1 MTAFSGFCE
10 VGESLEQT
18 VAREVEEEV
27 GLKVKNITY
36 FGSQPWGLDSNLL
49 VGYYCDVDGSTDI
62 RCDEEELAT
71 AEWLN
76 RSDIP
81 EANNTAS
88 LTWTMIEAFRNG
100 EI

>member
-1 MTAFSGFCE
+1 MIQDILPKQFK
-10 VGESLEQT
+10 
-18 VAREVEEEV
+18 
-27 GLKVKNITY
+27 LKYKTTK
-36 FGSQPWGLDSNLL
+36 PDA
-49 VGYYCDVDGSTDI
+49 DDSTDI

-71 AEWLN
+71 AEWLS